1 MTSVKKCAPTT
12 ILLNAIAPAR
22 NKKKYFSFGIKKII
36 TKATTKIVEVCPDG
50 KEWKSE
56 FTLKKLNSKT
66 LSKDAWFGLALPITC
81 FNICVNKLAMVN
93 ERNK

>member
-12 ILLNAIAPAR
+12 ILLNAIVPVR

-36 TKATTKIVEVCPDG
+36 TKATMNIVDVCPDG

-56 FTLKKLNSKT
+56 FKLKNLNSKPS
-66 LSKDAWFGLALPITC
+66 SK
-81 FNICVNKLAMVN
+81 NV
-93 ERNK
+93 